1 MLLPMVNA
9 FQIFD
14 SPVGNLMIVANEV
27 HLTAVIFKNNRD
39 RFQNMLKDA
48 RHRANNVILTKPKQ
62 KACYF
67 EGHRKCFELTLSLC
81 GTAFQ
86 KKAWKMLGQIPYG
99 QTITY
104 SQQTAKTSYPKA
116 IRAVT
121 SANATNPISVV
132 IPCRRVIG
140 KSGQLAGYGRGLHAK
155 YLLID
160 LDLETNIGSIF
171 EKTI

>member
-1 MLLPMVNA
+1 MVNS

-27 HLTAVIFKNNRD
+27 HLKAVIFKNNRD

-48 RHRANNVILTKPKQ
+48 RHRVNYVILTKQKQ

-67 EGHRKCFELTLSLC
+67 EGRRTCFQLPLSLC

-86 KKAWKMLGQIPYG
+86 KKAWKMLDQIPYG
-99 QTITY
+99 QTISY
-104 SQQTAKTSYPKA
+104 SQQTAKISYHKA
-116 IRAVT
+116 IRAIT
-121 SANATNPISVV
+121 SANAANPISIV
-132 IPCRRVIG
+132 IPCHRVID
-140 KSGQLAGYGRGLHAK
+140 KSGQLAGYGGGLHAK
-155 YLLID
+155 LLID
-160 LDLETNIGSIF
+160 LEIETNIGSKF